1 MAIIKLRQF
10 FEAIENENSISRKD
24 LENFLK
30 MFSVFAPHICE
41 EFWSKLK
48 NKKLIS
54 LSDWPVADES
64 KIDANLEKQEEAIES
79 LINDLNNIKKF
90 VKNPKKAYVYAIPHE
105 LENYSTYFKEIE
117 KRTNL
122 NVSIF
127 AVNDAKKYDPQGK
140 SKKSKPGKPGL
151 YLE

>member
-1 MAIIKLRQF
+1 ML
-10 FEAIENENSISRKD
+10 
-24 LENFLK
+24 
-30 MFSVFAPHICE
+30 SVFTPHICE

-54 LSDWPVADES
+54 LSDWPVSDES
-64 KIDANLEKQEEAIES
+64 KIDASLEKQEESVES

-90 VKNPKKAYVYAIPHE
+90 VENPKRAYVYVIPNE
-105 LENYSTYFKEIE
+105 IETYSTNFKEIE

-122 NVSIF
+122 NMSIF
-127 AVNDAKKYDPQGK
+127 AVNDGKKYDPKGK
-140 SKKSKPGKPGL
+140 SSKAKPGKPGL